1 MYYLVEYQR
10 AAGQL
15 RSLRPFADHRAAQ
28 DERLAA
34 ELRHLREGVDIEV
47 VVLDAPDEAALR
59 RSHGRYFM
67 PVRDLIARMQANG

>member
-1 MYYLVEYQR
+1 MYYLVEYNR
-10 AAGQL
+10 AAGHL
-15 RSLRPFADHRAAQ
+15 RSLRPFVDHRLAQ

-34 ELRHLREGVDIEV
+34 EIRHLREGVDIEV

-67 PVRDLIARMQANG
+67 SVKQLIARMQENG